1 MLCLMFRS
9 ALYERPRY
17 LTSLFTFIPIISVG
31 IFYPKREPI
40 IIISDLL
47 RLRVNSLSLKNS
59 MHFES
64 AY

>member
-1 MLCLMFRS
+1 
-9 ALYERPRY
+9 
-17 LTSLFTFIPIISVG
+17 VG
-31 IFYPKREPI
+31 IFYPKRGPI